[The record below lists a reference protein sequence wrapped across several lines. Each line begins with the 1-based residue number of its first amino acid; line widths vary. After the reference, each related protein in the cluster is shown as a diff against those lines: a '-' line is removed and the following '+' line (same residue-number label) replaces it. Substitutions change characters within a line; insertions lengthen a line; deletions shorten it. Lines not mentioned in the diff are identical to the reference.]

1 MLKGKAFRSW
11 ASLVGQ
17 MVKNLPAVQVTR
29 VWSLSQEDTLEK
41 GMPTHSSILFFFNL
55 FIFNWRIIASQ
66 TNSQMLALLPAITY
80 VKTGNTDK
88 NAPWPLCQCVWDIT
102 RSQKMWK
109 VTQKPLQV
117 KWDKTP
123 IRLLSRWQNDPC
135 DNVTGLTLGDR
146 ICDRITLK

>member
-1 MLKGKAFRSW
+1 MGFPSGSDGKESACSAGNPGLISESGRYPGEGNANPLQYS
-11 ASLVGQ
+11 
-17 MVKNLPAVQVTR
+17 
-29 VWSLSQEDTLEK
+29 
-41 GMPTHSSILFFFNL
+41 FFFNL

>member
-1 MLKGKAFRSW
+1 MGFPSGSDGKESACNAGNPGLISESGRYHGEGNDNRLQYSFLK
-11 ASLVGQ
+11 
-17 MVKNLPAVQVTR
+17 
-29 VWSLSQEDTLEK
+29 
-41 GMPTHSSILFFFNL
+41 NL

-88 NAPWPLCQCVWDIT
+88 NAAWPFCQCVWDIT
-102 RSQKMWK
+102 WSQKIWK

-117 KWDKTP
+117 KWDKTAL
-123 IRLLSRWQNDPC
+123 RLLSRWQNDPC

-146 ICDRITLK
+146 IYDRITLK